1 MKHLFCAL
9 ICLLAFNASIVSA
22 NPSSSSASSSDN
34 FSILGT
40 YFGIAQGRVE
50 VEEHNRNRDFEMY
63 TFDLIGGINFHPNLG
78 VEGRLGFGGDD
89 RSGGSKFSLDYYYSF
104 YVKPQHTFGRLNT
117 YALLGASFVSSESA
131 QNIGFFEVRDTN
143 DEFSFS
149 YGAGAIYYF
158 DSIMIGLEY
167 VKVLDKDRIDID
179 RGGLLLG
186 FMF

>member
-1 MKHLFCAL
+1 MKFFLCAL
-9 ICLLAFNASIVSA
+9 ISLLSVTSTATEQR
-22 NPSSSSASSSDN
+22 SSSDH

-40 YFGIAQGRVE
+40 YFGVAQGWAE
-50 VEEHNRNRDFEMY
+50 IEENNKNNEFEMY

-78 VEGRLGFGGDD
+78 VEARLGFGGND
-89 RSGGSKFSLDYYYSF
+89 RSGSSKFSLDHYFSF

-131 QNIGFFEVRDTN
+131 QIVGPFEIRDSN
-143 DEFSFS
+143 DDMSLS

-158 DSIMIGLEY
+158 DMIMIGLEY

>member
-1 MKHLFCAL
+1 MKYFFCAL
-9 ICLLAFNASIVSA
+9 ISLFSLSSA
-22 NPSSSSASSSDN
+22 ATGTVPSSDK

-40 YFGIAQGRVE
+40 YFGVAQGWVE
-50 VEEHNRNRDFEMY
+50 VEENNKNNQFEMY

-89 RSGGSKFSLDYYYSF
+89 RSGSSKFSLDNYVSF
-104 YVKPQHTFGRLNT
+104 YMKPQHTFGRLNT
-117 YALLGASFVSSESA
+117 YALLGTSFVSSESA
-131 QNIGFFEVRDTN
+131 QIVGPFEVRDTN

-158 DSIMIGLEY
+158 DMIMIGLEY

-179 RGGLLLG
+179 RGGLLFG

>member
-1 MKHLFCAL
+1 MKYFLYVL
-9 ICLLAFNASIVSA
+9 ISLLSLT
-22 NPSSSSASSSDN
+22 SSVVVAATSSDK

-40 YFGIAQGRVE
+40 YFGVAQGWVE
-50 VEEHNRNRDFEMY
+50 IEESNKNNQFEMY

-78 VEGRLGFGGDD
+78 IEGRLGFGGSDS
-89 RSGGSKFSLDYYYSF
+89 SGFSKFSLDNYVSF

-131 QNIGFFEVRDTN
+131 QRVCGFRCVEVKDTH

-158 DSIMIGLEY
+158 DMIMIGLEY
-167 VKVLDKDRIDID
+167 VKVLDKDRVDID
-179 RGGLLLG
+179 RGGLLFG

>member
-1 MKHLFCAL
+1 MKSLFCVVIAL
-9 ICLLAFNASIVSA
+9 FSLTSSMAWASQP
-22 NPSSSSASSSDN
+22 NN
-34 FSILGT
+34 KFSILGT
-40 YFGIAQGRVE
+40 YFGIAQGWAE
-50 VEEHNRNRDFEMY
+50 IEENNKNNEFEMY

-89 RSGGSKFSLDYYYSF
+89 RSGGSKFSLDHYFSF

-131 QNIGFFEVRDTN
+131 QIVGPFEIRDDN
-143 DEFSFS
+143 DDMSFS

-158 DSIMIGLEY
+158 DVIMIGLEY

-179 RGGLLLG
+179 RGGLLFG